1 MFSNMENLQE
11 LRQEARE
18 VRRLIIDASYRAGKN
33 CAHIGGSLSMVEI
46 LVSLYDKVKRNPD
59 HLDDRDRVIISKAHA
74 SLALYAVLV
83 KKGLISEEE
92 LMTFEQNG
100 SHYTAHAK
108 KNIAQGLEF
117 SGGSLGLGFSY
128 SVGIALALKEK
139 KSSAKVFTIL
149 GDGEC
154 NEGIIWEGLLF
165 AKHNQLDNL
174 TVIVDHNHLQADGKI
189 EDIVDT
195 SSLKEKFTAFGFY
208 TQEIDGHSV
217 EELSRALKNRKENLP
232 NAIIAETI
240 KGKGVSFME
249 NKANWHFSAL
259 SENRYKKA
267 IEELG
272 KEVSL

>member
-1 MFSNMENLQE
+1 
-11 LRQEARE
+11 
-18 VRRLIIDASYRAGKN
+18 
-33 CAHIGGSLSMVEI
+33 MVEI
-46 LVSLYDKVKRNPD
+46 LVSLYDKVKRDPG
-59 HLDDRDRVIISKAHA
+59 HLEDRDRVIISKAHA
-74 SLALYAVLV
+74 SLALYTVLV

-128 SVGIALALKEK
+128 SVGIAKALKEK
-139 KSSAKVFTIL
+139 NSPAHIYTRL

-154 NEGIIWEGLLF
+154 NEGIIWEALMF
-165 AKHNQLDNL
+165 AKHNLLDNM

-189 EDIVDT
+189 EEIIDT

-208 TQEIDGHSV
+208 TQEVDGHSIEGLLNAFNKQKQDV
-217 EELSRALKNRKENLP
+217 P
-232 NAIIAETI
+232 NAIIAETV
-240 KGKGVSFME
+240 KGKGISFME

-267 IEELG
+267 IDELN
-272 KEVSL
+272 KEVAL

>member
-11 LRQEARE
+11 LKQEARD
-18 VRRLIIDASYRAGKN
+18 VRRLIIEASYRAGKN
-33 CAHIGGSLSMVEI
+33 CAHVGGSLSMVEI
-46 LVSLYDKVKRNPD
+46 LVSLYDIVKRD
-59 HLDDRDRVIISKAHA
+59 AELLEDRDRVIISKAHA

-83 KKGLISEEE
+83 KKGLVSEEE

-100 SHYTAHAK
+100 SKYTAHAK

-128 SVGIALALKEK
+128 SVGIAKALKEK
-139 KSSAKVFTIL
+139 SSPAQVFTIL

-154 NEGIIWEGLLF
+154 NEGIIWEGLMF

-189 EDIVDT
+189 EEIIDT
-195 SSLKEKFTAFGFY
+195 SSLKDKFTAFGFY
-208 TQEIDGHSV
+208 TQEVDGHSI
-217 EELSRALKNRKENLP
+217 EDLQNAFGGRKPEVP
-232 NAIIAETI
+232 NAIIAETV
-240 KGKGVSFME
+240 KGKGISFME

-267 IEELG
+267 IDELE
-272 KEVSL
+272 KEAAL

>member
-11 LRQEARE
+11 LKLEAHD
-18 VRRLIIDASYRAGKN
+18 VRRLIIEASYRAGKN

-46 LVSLYDKVKRNPD
+46 LVSLYDIVKRDADN
-59 HLDDRDRVIISKAHA
+59 LDDRDRVIISKAHA

-92 LMTFEQNG
+92 IMTFEQNG

-128 SVGIALALKEK
+128 SVGIAKALKEK
-139 KSSAKVFTIL
+139 SSPAKVYTIL

-154 NEGIIWEGLLF
+154 NEGIIWEGLMF
-165 AKHNQLDNL
+165 AKHNQLTNL

-189 EDIVDT
+189 EEIIDS
-195 SSLKEKFTAFGFY
+195 SSLKEKFAAFGFY
-208 TQEIDGHSV
+208 TQEVDGHSV
-217 EELSRALKNRKENLP
+217 EALINALNNRKENLP

-267 IEELG
+267 IEELE
-272 KEVSL
+272 KEVVL